1 LVDKAVTAVFA
12 ALIWHSQELR
22 EDLSNRTGTPKA
34 TPGIM
39 DAFAAA
45 EGLRRELVESRQKL
59 IEQKEKLESQQE
71 KDKINED
78 QPIMSCLDKA
88 MYLMKFAGLSR
99 VTWSH
104 DDRPDSP
111 IAKRPSWGQKSFRWQ
126 RVSSVV
132 STVSRIKQ
140 QVMYMCKVKILYILY
155 CTVNASVLISDYI
168 VVSVYTCK

>member
-1 LVDKAVTAVFA
+1 
-12 ALIWHSQELR
+12 
-22 EDLSNRTGTPKA
+22 
-34 TPGIM
+34 
-39 DAFAAA
+39 
-45 EGLRRELVESRQKL
+45 
-59 IEQKEKLESQQE
+59 
-71 KDKINED
+71 
-78 QPIMSCLDKA
+78 MSCLDKA

-155 CTVNASVLISDYI
+155 CTVNQNGSVH
-168 VVSVYTCK
+168 VYSKDTVCTLVYCELNGNIHVYSKDTVRTLLYSEW